1 MRLIILPILFAFLVA
16 GCESGG
22 QSSSAKKATVIRGLV
37 IGEEGPAESAR
48 IEAIDSRSQV
58 IAKAE
63 VKGEG
68 LYQISLPANANYP
81 VLLKATLPK
90 ERNKVLQAVVTSD
103 LVEEQ
108 DISPMTDLVVKSALG
123 QGGLTPE
130 NIARAAGAAINQR
143 PTQGGKRTSSG
154 FKGDLTKQY
163 SGWH

>member
-1 MRLIILPILFAFLVA
+1 MRLIILPILFAFLAV

-22 QSSSAKKATVIRGLV
+22 QSSSAKSTVIEGLV
-37 IGEEGPAESAR
+37 IGEEGPAEKAR
-48 IEAIDSRSQV
+48 IEAVDSRGQI
-58 IAKAE
+58 IAKAQ

-68 LYQISLPANANYP
+68 RYQITLPANANYP
-81 VLLKATLPK
+81 VLLKATLPQ
-90 ERNKVLQAVVTSD
+90 ERNKVFQAVVTSD